1 VVTGNVNVA
10 NQINVMQGAGRR
22 RRRRREMEKI
32 EEEKT
37 MATISWK
44 TRKKMAGQVDIP

>member
-22 RRRRREMEKI
+22 RREMEKI

-37 MATISWK
+37 MITISWK

>member
-1 VVTGNVNVA
+1 MVTGNVNVA

-22 RRRRREMEKI
+22 RRRREMEKI

-37 MATISWK
+37 MITISWK
-44 TRKKMAGQVDIP
+44 TRKKMAGQVDIS

>member
-22 RRRRREMEKI
+22 RRRRGVEKI

-37 MATISWK
+37 MATILWK